1 MNQYLKTTLSAIV
14 GGLIGALL
22 VLHLTHEKEQ
32 SNLSKAEFKAPV
44 SNVDYGYYEQNNVNS
59 STVIPELDFVEASKN
74 SRESV
79 VYIKTVSEAYG
90 RSSWLDLWLGG
101 GGSMQQVGSGSGVIF
116 RSDGYIITNNHV
128 IEGADEIE
136 VVRKKKTYKASLVGR
151 DPSTDLAVL
160 KIDAK
165 NLPAI
170 KIGSSKD
177 LNVGSWV
184 LAVGNPFNLTSTVT
198 AGIVSAKGRE
208 LNILKSN
215 FPIESFIQ
223 TDAAINPGNSGGAL
237 VNPDGELVGINT
249 AILSRTG
256 SYAGYGFAVP
266 IDIAKKI
273 ATDIIEYGVVQ
284 KAFLGAEVSALT
296 AETAEKLN
304 TEDLDGV
311 VVSYIQENGAA
322 DKVNLQKGD
331 VIREFNGEDISTHS
345 EFEEKLS
352 MLSPGDKLYLTIDRK
367 GKTIQKELILTNS
380 ENTTKLLKRDVYF
393 SKSLGVEFESVPVVE
408 KNLLDI
414 NSGVRVVDVKNG
426 FFKRLN
432 IDEGFIIT
440 AINEKPVNSPKELSD
455 ILESVKGKVMIQG
468 VNKKGVKGYYS
479 YYF

>member
-1 MNQYLKTTLSAIV
+1 MNQILKTTISAFV
-14 GGLIGALL
+14 GGVIGALL
-22 VLHLTHEKEQ
+22 IVHVTDLNQKLNIGEAAFQT
-32 SNLSKAEFKAPV
+32 PV
-44 SNVDYGYYEQNNVNS
+44 SNVNNQNFEEDHSNPVAS
-59 STVIPELDFVEASKN
+59 IPDIDFVEASKN

-79 VYIKTVSEAYG
+79 VYIKTVSESYG

-101 GGSMQQVGSGSGVIF
+101 SGSMQQVGSGSGVIF
-116 RSDGYIITNNHV
+116 KSDGYIITNNHV

-160 KIDAK
+160 KINETD
-165 NLPAI
+165 LPAI
-170 KIGSSKD
+170 SIGSSKD
-177 LNVGSWV
+177 LKVGSWV

-237 VNPDGELVGINT
+237 VNPRGELVGINT

-273 ATDIIEYGVVQ
+273 ATDIIEYGMVQ
-284 KAFLGAEVSALT
+284 KAFLGAEVASLSTEIAD
-296 AETAEKLN
+296 KLN

-311 VVSYIQENGAA
+311 VVSYIQEKGAA
-322 DKVNLQKGD
+322 NKVNLQKGD
-331 VIREFNGEDISTHS
+331 IIREFNGEDISTHS

-352 MLSPGDKLYLTIDRK
+352 MLSPGDKLYLTIDRN
-367 GKTIQKELILTNS
+367 GKRIQKELILTNS
-380 ENTTKLLKRDVYF
+380 ENTTELLKRDVYF
-393 SKSLGVEFESVPVVE
+393 SKSLGVEFESVPMVE
-408 KNLLDI
+408 RNLLDI
-414 NSGVRVVDVKNG
+414 NNGVRVVDVKNG

-440 AINEKPVNSPKELSD
+440 AINGNEVDNPKELSD
-455 ILESVKGKVMIQG
+455 TLESIKGKVVVQG

-479 YYF
+479 FYF